1 MSALSIQP
9 TFPIFTETD
18 GLPLENGYIWIGTT
32 NLDPQGNP
40 INVYWDAALT
50 IPAGQPIRTI
60 NGYPSRNGTPGRLY
74 VNSDYS
80 IRVQNSKGSL
90 VYNAPAATERY
101 NDAVISDVN
110 AQDVVYDPPFI
121 GGVQTNVEAKLAQTV
136 SITDF
141 GAVSG
146 GLAAVNTT
154 AFLAAIA
161 AIQAAGGG
169 AIYVPAGSYLVSKDS
184 LIQDQTDISVTIYGD
199 GPTASQISCADATVG
214 FVLKNNVAGS
224 NISAFTL
231 RDLGINGPGGASPAG
246 IGLHLQGN
254 QAQVRVENVAFNGL
268 NTCMQ
273 LEGVFTSFFSG
284 LRFRNYVIGVQ
295 GDPTLVGLPA
305 QQNTF
310 TSCYFSFGV
319 NTAPA
324 TAYAIKSVNMGQN
337 TYIGCNFEAGGLIK
351 TVDMTGGT
359 GFDTMIGCRFERLNS
374 GTYSWLLLGDNQ
386 QIINSTWHVSGTYNT
401 VGTQYALIQA
411 QGFGS
416 SVNEINL
423 SNSNYAS
430 NTLLIDSGAKN
441 NYFKFA
447 SLLGTDAYDAIF
459 NVVKTLAD
467 DDNTV
472 EYPGGGSEKYTS
484 SDLYDTWGG
493 GGVNQYITD
502 SLALSTF
509 TFDGLTNSAGP
520 GGATPEA
527 LGPQQDGYTRDLNTP
542 TGNKKTYFTYSA
554 TNNYV
559 YIWSIWVLAKTAN
572 DTVDLA
578 VGSSLG
584 SPVWRTFTLDS
595 TTKWQ
600 RIFMAVRATSTAN
613 IYAQLRSNGASGVYA
628 FGPQLEEW
636 LPTSGRFGPSGYVRS
651 STGISYQMN
660 PAPMQKNQIW
670 GTAIPTVGTYTQ
682 GDIIWNLDA
691 ASGGAPGWMCTASG
705 TPGTWKAMANLA

>member
-1 MSALSIQP
+1 M
-9 TFPIFTETD
+9 
-18 GLPLENGYIWIGTT
+18 
-32 NLDPQGNP
+32 
-40 INVYWDAALT
+40 ALT
-50 IPAGQPIRTI
+50 KAT
-60 NGYPSRNGTPGRLY
+60 
-74 VNSDYS
+74 YS
-80 IRVQNSKGSL
+80 MISG
-90 VYNAPAATERY
+90 
-101 NDAVISDVN
+101 AV
-110 AQDVVYDPPFI
+110 F
-121 GGVQTNVEAKLAQTV
+121 NVL
-136 SITDF
+136 DF
-141 GAVSG
+141 GASPSAN
-146 GLAAVNTT
+146 AATNTT

-161 AIQAAGGG
+161 AVQTADGGS
-169 AIYVPAGSYLVSKDS
+169 IYVPTGSYLVQKD
-184 LIQDQTDISVTIYGD
+184 LLVNTETDISIAIYGD

-231 RDLGINGPGGASPAG
+231 RDIGINGPGGANPAG

-273 LEGVFTSFFSG
+273 LEGVFNSHFSG

-295 GDPTLVGLPA
+295 GDPTLTALPA

-319 NTAPA
+319 NTTPA
-324 TAYAIKSVNMGQN
+324 TAYAIKSINMGQN
-337 TYIGCNFEAGGLIK
+337 TYIGCNFEANGLLK

-359 GFDTMIGCRFERLNS
+359 GFDTMITCRFERMNA
-374 GTYSWLLLGDNQ
+374 GTFSWLLLGNSQ
-386 QIINSTWHVSGTYNT
+386 QIINSSWHVSGTYNT

-416 SVNEINL
+416 SINEINL

-430 NTLLIDSGAKN
+430 NTLLIDAGAKN

-447 SLLGTDAYDAIF
+447 SLLGTDPYDAIF
-459 NVVKTLAD
+459 NVAQALSD
-467 DDNTV
+467 DDNTI
-472 EYPGGGSEKYTS
+472 EYPSGGCEKYTA

-493 GGVNQYITD
+493 GGVNQLVTD

-509 TFDGLTNSAGP
+509 TFDGLVNSAGP
-520 GGATPEA
+520 AGASPEA

-542 TGNKKTYFTYSA
+542 TGNKKAYFTYSA
-554 TNNYV
+554 TNTYV
-559 YIWSIWVLAKTAN
+559 YIWSIWVLAKTAG
-572 DTVDLA
+572 DTVDLSLGA
-578 VGSSLG
+578 SLG
-584 SPVWRTFTLDS
+584 SPVFRTFTLNS
-595 TTKWQ
+595 TTKWR

-613 IYAQLRSNGASGVYA
+613 IYAQLRVNGATGVYA

-691 ASGGAPGWMCTASG
+691 ASGGTPGWMCTVSG
-705 TPGTWKAMANLA
+705 APGTWKAMANLA